1 MAIEKVRAFFR
12 ELGMEDRIQEFDVSS
27 ATVELAAQAVGVEGA
42 RICKTLSFK
51 DGEDGCILIQTA
63 GDTKIDN
70 RKFKDTFG
78 QKAKMLTAEEVVE
91 FTGHAIGGVCAF
103 AIENPRVRVF
113 CDESMKRFETV
124 FPACGSSNSA
134 IELTCDEIFR
144 ISKAEKWIDVCKIP
158 EMKQPEGEE

>member
-12 ELGMEDRIQEFDVSS
+12 DLGMEERIQEFDVSS

-113 CDESMKRFETV
+113 CDVSMKRFETV

-158 EMKQPEGEE
+158 EMRQPEGEQ